1 MIFKSYISEDIIEV
15 KKVKHVSEIEKDF
28 SEIYKSLWPQIYKF
42 IYYKVQNCEEAEELT
57 QEVFQRVYKQ
67 FTKSNIEDDKVRAYT
82 FAAARNIVYD
92 AWKQRKKD
100 SNVIRLDEVS
110 EKGFE
115 VAEENRNI
123 EDNLFVKQALSELP
137 PEDRNILQLRI
148 IKGYSISEV
157 SKMLGKP
164 EGTVKSLQF
173 RALQK
178 LREKLLKGGYFD
190 E

>member
-1 MIFKSYISEDIIEV
+1 V
-15 KKVKHVSEIEKDF
+15 KKVKHVSEIENNF
-28 SEIYKSLWPQIYKF
+28 SEIYKSLWPQVYKF
-42 IYYKVQNCEEAEELT
+42 IYYKVQNAEEAEELT
-57 QEVFQRVYKQ
+57 QEVFQRVYRQ
-67 FTKSNIEDDKVRAYT
+67 FTRSSIGEDKIKAYT
-82 FAAARNIVYD
+82 LTAARNIVYD
-92 AWKQRKKD
+92 AWKQRRKD
-100 SNVIRLDEVS
+100 STIIRLDEVS

-115 VAEENRNI
+115 VAEESRSI
-123 EDNLFVKQALSELP
+123 EDNLLVKQALRELTD
-137 PEDRNILQLRI
+137 EDRNIVQLRI

-178 LREKLLKGGYFD
+178 LREKLVKGGYFD